1 MISSFYQRNSLWI
14 IGACLLSL
22 AVLHP
27 LAESIP
33 PNNNTETW
41 LADGNQAQSLY
52 EDFRYHFGG
61 EELIL
66 ITLNRHEHDPAF
78 IEVLCRRLEGLD
90 EIRSV
95 WSPARFAG
103 LMTEFGVDGEQIP
116 GRLNQVAISK
126 DGQLAGLA
134 AMLTPAG
141 LEDRAATMS
150 RVTDVLEYC
159 SLAPGDVHITGAPA
173 IIAELDRLG
182 GKQAN
187 QNYFGLTILICLGV
201 LWMTL
206 RQLAPSVLI
215 LASTIW
221 AFQLTLA
228 IVYLWGGEMNF
239 ILDSLPVMIMVFTMA
254 IAIHY
259 LYHHAGHLDSP
270 DPVGNALRSVSWPC
284 FLAMLTTGIGLASL
298 GTSSIPPVR
307 QFGIATAGGTIAAL
321 IAGLV
326 ITPAILTRYP
336 PVKYQQKCWAR
347 WFEMLSDWLQPR
359 SKPVAALVSVGVV
372 GCACGLWWLE
382 AEFQPLNFF
391 PESSKVLQDTR
402 ILREQM
408 ANTDSV
414 EVVIDFGNRERTET
428 QRVDIVRDIEQSLL
442 SLDRVPVVLSATTWL
457 PDPMPQGFA
466 PELAVIRRH
475 AENND
480 FIADGGHIWRLSAR
494 TSPAGSVTQQDI
506 FKTVEAQA
514 AQSAQ
519 KHGVSI
525 YCTGIAPL
533 VELAQQNIFWGFWQ
547 SVLMA
552 CGLITL
558 IMMGCLRSFWAG
570 LIAMFPNVTPILV
583 VFGLLGWFGVATD
596 IGTMMTGSI
605 ALGIAVDGTFHFLTR
620 YREIYSE
627 TNDTKNATRQAL
639 VETGPP
645 IIQATLVTGFGM
657 LALSISNFVPTA
669 RFGLLMAASL
679 GFALIG
685 DLILLPCLLFLRP
698 STKENVE
705 NEERPAAINHDET
718 IDESD
723 NETLLEFP
731 MPVPAPHHQPDVVR
745 VTNEVLQRN
754 EQSR

>member
-1 MISSFYQRNSLWI
+1 MISSFYQRYHLWI
-14 IGACLLSL
+14 IGAFLCSL
-22 AVLHP
+22 AVFHP
-27 LAESIP
+27 LAEAIP

-41 LADGNQAQSLY
+41 LSDGNEAQSLY
-52 EDFRYHFGG
+52 EEFRYHFGG

-66 ITLNRHEHDPAF
+66 ISLNRHENDPAF

-90 EIRSV
+90 EIRAV
-95 WSPARFAG
+95 WSPARFEN
-103 LMTEFGVDGEQIP
+103 LMTGFGVDGEQIP
-116 GRLNQVAISK
+116 GRLEQVAISK

-134 AMLTPAG
+134 AMLTPEG
-141 LEDRAATMS
+141 LKDRAATMS
-150 RVTDVLEYC
+150 RVTEVLEYC
-159 SLAPGDVHITGAPA
+159 DLAPGDVHITGGPA

-182 GKQAN
+182 GKEAN
-187 QNYFGLTILICLGV
+187 QSYFAITILICLGV

-206 RQLAPSVLI
+206 RQLVPSILI

-259 LYHHAGHLDSP
+259 LYHFAGHMDAP
-270 DPVGNALRSVSWPC
+270 NPVGSALRSVSWPC

-307 QFGIATAGGTIAAL
+307 QFGIATAGGTLAAL
-321 IAGLV
+321 IAGLG

-336 PVKYQQKCWAR
+336 PVKYRQKCWAR
-347 WFEMLSDWLQPR
+347 WFQGLSDWLEPR
-359 SKPVAALVSVGVV
+359 SKPVAALVSVGVL

-391 PESSKVLQDTR
+391 PETSKVLQDTKT
-402 ILREQM
+402 LREQM

-414 EVVIDFGNRERTET
+414 EVVVDFGNRDLTES
-428 QRVDIVRDIEQSLL
+428 QRVDIVRDIEQSLR
-442 SLDRVPVVLSATTWL
+442 SLERVPVVLSATTWL
-457 PDPMPQGFA
+457 PDPMPQGFS
-466 PELAVIRRH
+466 PQLAAIHRH
-475 AENND
+475 SDDND

-494 TSPAGSVTQQDI
+494 ISPSETVTQQDI
-506 FKTVEAQA
+506 FRDVETQA
-514 AQSAQ
+514 AEAAS
-519 KHGVSI
+519 KHKVSI

-533 VELAQQNIFWGFWQ
+533 VELAQQNIFWGFWK

-620 YREIYSE
+620 YRIYYGESY
-627 TNDTKNATRQAL
+627 DTKSATRQAL
-639 VETGPP
+639 IETGPP

-657 LALSISNFVPTA
+657 LALSISNFVPTS
-669 RFGLLMAASL
+669 RFGMLMAASL
-679 GFALIG
+679 AVALVG

-698 STKENVE
+698 AKKRDRI
-705 NEERPAAINHDET
+705 EEAPVVLDEEGSNDQSAIA
-718 IDESD
+718 
-723 NETLLEFP
+723 TLMEI
-731 MPVPAPHHQPDVVR
+731 VPAPHHDPETGCLTTEPRRRDQLNR
-745 VTNEVLQRN
+745 
-754 EQSR
+754 